1 MFLNN
6 KQTRKI
12 STMKTDEKIVF
23 EREAVIVA
31 SLHLWPVATTAI
43 GAAGIHARLWFK
55 AKQQTRKKFQLKIK
69 LIHHNINNYLRWAG
83 VYFRVF
89 AKIFSLSLQFFLL
102 PPSPQSSPQ
111 ARVSMVLWLNPCLLA
126 GFPKWSTFRA
136 PRDLRKSERREKA
149 FVHEKLT
156 CSKQSFWHGMQNQ
169 QRHECTLV
177 WQVRRRVD
185 GTLDMLPG
193 SWNGICAFRGYA
205 GNNMWM
211 WNPYNRCAK
220 PVPAYNLFENIEPRH
235 KSWKSLI

>member
-12 STMKTDEKIVF
+12 STMKTDEKNSF
-23 EREAVIVA
+23 RERGCHSCWFAFMA
-31 SLHLWPVATTAI
+31 SSNNSNRCRWHPRSSLIQSKTTN
-43 GAAGIHARLWFK
+43 K
-55 AKQQTRKKFQLKIK
+55 KKFQLKIK

-102 PPSPQSSPQ
+102 PPSPQPSPQ

-177 WQVRRRVD
+177 WQVRRKVD
-185 GTLDMLPG
+185 GTLDGLPA
-193 SWNGICAFRGYA
+193 SLKWNLCF
-205 GNNMWM
+205 
-211 WNPYNRCAK
+211 
-220 PVPAYNLFENIEPRH
+220 
-235 KSWKSLI
+235 